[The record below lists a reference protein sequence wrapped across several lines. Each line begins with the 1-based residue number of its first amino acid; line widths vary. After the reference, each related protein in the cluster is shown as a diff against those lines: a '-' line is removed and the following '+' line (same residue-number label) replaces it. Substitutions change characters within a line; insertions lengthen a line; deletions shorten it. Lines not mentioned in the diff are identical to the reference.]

1 MSFASK
7 LKMESVGMM
16 LTLIFYLIVGI
27 ISFVALV
34 IAYFP
39 LHIGIIGIFS
49 LVTAYGLCRKRNC
62 TIWFVIML
70 FLIAT
75 TFATY
80 TLYYYFWQNLLFTT
94 GVLAYLILTWV
105 FTAYIAL
112 KRKTLET

>member
-7 LKMESVGMM
+7 LKMESVGMV
-16 LTLIFYLIVGI
+16 LTLIFYLIVGV
-27 ISFVALV
+27 ISFAMLV
-34 IAYFP
+34 ITYSP
-39 LHIGIIGIFS
+39 PSIGIIGIFS
-49 LVTAYGLCRKRNC
+49 LVTAYGLFRKRNW
-62 TIWFVIML
+62 TIWFVIIL
-70 FLIAT
+70 FLTAT

-105 FTAYIAL
+105 FTAYTAS